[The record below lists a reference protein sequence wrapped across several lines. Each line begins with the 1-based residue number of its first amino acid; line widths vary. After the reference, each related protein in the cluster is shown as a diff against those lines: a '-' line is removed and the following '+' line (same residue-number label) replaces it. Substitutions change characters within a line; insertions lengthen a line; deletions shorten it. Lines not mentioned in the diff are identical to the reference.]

1 MAGGDK
7 KHTPGEIKGYAQLLD
22 RNAKHFDPIKEYAKE
37 KGADTEGFQCGL
49 LAALIP
55 IVMAV
60 GEFYEEVVEIGEE
73 KLQKVAETTEA
84 AAEKYEKKEKENS
97 TILERIQ
104 AELDRATEGKV

>member
-7 KHTPGEIKGYAQLLD
+7 KHTPREIRGYAELLD
-22 RNAKHFDPIKEYAKE
+22 RNAGHFKPIKEYAKE

-55 IVMAV
+55 IVLAV

-73 KLQKVAETTEA
+73 KLKKVADSTEA
-84 AAEKYEKKEKENS
+84 AAEKYEKKEEEHRKV
-97 TILERIQ
+97 LERIEG
-104 AELDRATEGKV
+104 ELQRVSVKA